1 LPANQNIKDSN
12 MKMLLKLNEH
22 DNSMVEAYSPDK
34 DYLLCIMHED
44 AFYLMR
50 KDKSHIYANTDIYE
64 KLTERLLS
72 GEEVIV
78 SLHIEL

>member
-1 LPANQNIKDSN
+1 

-22 DNSMVEAYSPDK
+22 DNSMVEVYSPDK

-50 KDKSHIYANTDIYE
+50 KDKPHIYDNTDIYE
-64 KLTERLLS
+64 LTTHLLS

-78 SLHIEL
+78 SLHVEG